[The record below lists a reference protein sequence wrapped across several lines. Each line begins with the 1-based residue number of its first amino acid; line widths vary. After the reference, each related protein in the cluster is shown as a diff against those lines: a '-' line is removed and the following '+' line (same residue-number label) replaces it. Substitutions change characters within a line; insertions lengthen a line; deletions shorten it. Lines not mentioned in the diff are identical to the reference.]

1 MLDLV
6 IVGAGP
12 YGISLAANA
21 SAQQLSYRMFGQPM
35 SFWKEDMP
43 QNMYIRTPCQ
53 FVSFSD
59 YESRYTMERFAEETD
74 AVLDYPLPRS
84 SFIQYASWFMKKNE
98 VTYIPEKVKK
108 IRGSEYCFEVEL
120 MTGETYM
127 TRNVV
132 IATGI
137 SDFKYIP
144 EVLRGQFGTYV
155 SHSSGYTSFS
165 AFINKSVIVLGS
177 GQSAWEAAVLLRE
190 AEVDVEIIY
199 RRMLPNYSVNRM
211 DDFRL
216 QTLGNQFYG
225 LSPLVKQR
233 IRDSEM
239 SSAPVA
245 AFLQPLVEG
254 KVRQTGNVTIEKT
267 ETSSDKIILTLSD
280 GTRRIADH
288 VIAAT
293 GFMMNVNNLPMLS
306 IQLKREIQ
314 REQGD
319 VRYPRLNGSFETSV
333 RGLYFAGPLTAYS
346 HGPTFLFLLGLRKTA
361 RSITQAIVAHKGTG
375 GRYTNFK
382 DITE

>member
-21 SAQQLSYRMFGQPM
+21 SAQQLSHRMFGQPM
-35 SFWKEDMP
+35 SFWKEGMP
-43 QNMYIRTPCQ
+43 QNMYVRTPYQ

-74 AVLDYPLPRS
+74 AVLDYPLQRS

-98 VTYIPEKVKK
+98 VSNTPEKVKE
-108 IRGSEYCFEVEL
+108 IRGSDYCFEVEL

-144 EVLRGQFGTYV
+144 EVLRGHLVTYV
-155 SHSSGYTSFS
+155 SHSSGYTSFA
-165 AFINKSVIVLGS
+165 AFRNKSVIVVGS

-199 RRMLPNYSVNRM
+199 RRLLPNYSVNRM

-216 QTLGNQFYG
+216 QTLGSHFYG
-225 LSPLVKQR
+225 LSPIVKQR

-239 SSAPVA
+239 FSAPVA

-254 KVRQTGNVTIEKT
+254 KVRQTGGVTIEKS
-267 ETSSDKIILTLSD
+267 ETSSDKIIVTLSD

-288 VIAAT
+288 LIAAT

-306 IQLKREIQ
+306 IQLKREIR

-333 RGLYFAGPLTAYS
+333 QSMWFGGSMGRDFI
-346 HGPTFLFLLGLRKTA
+346 LR
-361 RSITQAIVAHKGTG
+361 I
-375 GRYTNFK
+375 Y
-382 DITE
+382 